1 MKLNIS
7 NENQIKNMKYE
18 IGRKKKELKA
28 LWIFCVS
35 FQIMLLSMFYVLGKS
50 IDQLFIVSNLLFD
63 TWILLFTI
71 ASTFISGY
79 EIFKLKRK
87 IANLQKNNFYN
98 INEFNI
104 KDTGTASATVYVNK
118 LSKSGSKS
126 DGNKVDEESKRRVFN
141 QNSNVI
147 INSSQ
152 PTNTESRKQGNVE
165 IKNKKLESNDET
177 SNTTQVALGVALS
190 VATTTSVFQND
201 TTTGLGCG
209 SSGDG
214 GGDCGGF

>member
-1 MKLNIS
+1 MKIHIS
-7 NENQIKNMKYE
+7 YDNPMKKLKAE
-18 IGRKKKELKA
+18 IGWLKKEIKS
-28 LWIFCVS
+28 LWIFCIS
-35 FQIMLLSMFYVLGKS
+35 FQIMLFSMVYILGES

-63 TWILLFTI
+63 TWILLYTI

-79 EIFKLKRK
+79 EFFKLKRK
-87 IANLQKNNFYN
+87 IVNLQENNLDTT
-98 INEFNI
+98 NEFN
-104 KDTGTASATVYVNK
+104 KNGTGTASAAVYVNK
-118 LSKSGSKS
+118 RSKS

-152 PTNTESRKQGNVE
+152 HIKTESRKQGNVE
-165 IKNKKLESNDET
+165 MKNKKIVSNDET

-190 VATTTSVFQND
+190 VATTTSAFQNN
-201 TTTGLGCG
+201 TTTSLGCG